1 MHQEVSILT
10 LLINSIFHVQ
20 IPDQV
25 VMTSLV
31 FVISIVVFVLL
42 RKSPELVPSPAQ
54 QFYEGVL
61 KAMDGMLMD
70 NIGKRG
76 HQFLPFVTALGIFIF
91 ISNAIGLVPG
101 FTPATGNLNTTAA
114 CAVAVF
120 LYYNYHGF
128 KEHGLGYLEQFI
140 APRGP
145 LALRIPMSILFI
157 PIEIISHFARPFS
170 LAIRLFV
177 NMVGDHIVLGVFLA
191 LVPFLLPVPLLGLGL
206 FVCFIQTLVFVL
218 LTIIYLSGAVA
229 ESH

>member
-20 IPDQV
+20 IPDQI
-25 VMTSLV
+25 VMTTLV
-31 FVISIVVFVLL
+31 FIISIVVFVLM
-42 RKSPELVPSPAQ
+42 RKTPELVPGPAQ

-61 KAMDGMLMD
+61 KAMDAMLLD

-76 HQFLPFVTALGIFIF
+76 RQFLPFITALGIFIF
-91 ISNAIGLVPG
+91 ISNTIGLIPG
-101 FTPATGNLNTTAA
+101 LTPATGNLNTTAA

-120 LYYNYHGF
+120 IYYNYHGF

-140 APRGP
+140 APKGP

-157 PIEIISHFARPFS
+157 PIEIISHLARPFS

-177 NMVGDHIVLGVFLA
+177 NMVGDHIVLGVFLS
-191 LVPFLLPVPLLGLGL
+191 LVPFLIPIPLLGLGL

-218 LTIIYLSGAVA
+218 LAIIYLAGAVE

>member
-1 MHQEVSILT
+1 
-10 LLINSIFHVQ
+10 
-20 IPDQV
+20 
-25 VMTSLV
+25 MTSLV
-31 FVISIVVFVLL
+31 FVISVVIFVLL
-42 RKSPELVPSPAQ
+42 RKSPELVPTPAQ
-54 QFYEGVL
+54 QLYEGIL
-61 KAMDGMLMD
+61 KAIDNMLVD

-91 ISNAIGLVPG
+91 ISNVIGLVPG

-120 LYYNYHGF
+120 LYYNFHGI
-128 KEHGLGYLEQFI
+128 KAHGLGYLEQFI

-157 PIEIISHFARPFS
+157 PIEIISHLARPFS
-170 LAIRLFV
+170 LAIRLFA
-177 NMVGDHIVLGVFLA
+177 NMVGDHLVLGVFLA
-191 LVPFLLPVPLLGLGL
+191 LVPFVIVIPIPLLGLGL

-218 LTIIYLSGAVA
+218 LATIYLSGAVA